1 MATPAE
7 PLRADTSNSDATISK
22 TNLPLEAFSIR
33 MTQTAAVQRRV
44 GLAFWMQEVLD
55 QCEKAAVGFRSDP
68 VHDLRTALRR
78 CRSLAD
84 GIMVFDPHPAWKKMR
99 KAGKQVFS
107 SLGDLRDTQVMRQ
120 WIEHLAPAGD
130 ATAKVLADFTAEQ
143 EPKLKQAAATA
154 LQDFNPRQWQAWMS
168 ELSTRAARI
177 PADGPVFAH
186 LALERWQ
193 KARTLH
199 CRASR
204 NRTNIAFHDL
214 RIGIKRFRYTVENF
228 LPLLHAAWSRDLKE
242 LQDLLGEVH
251 DFDVLWQTA
260 IQIKAFPDVESRS
273 CWRSRI
279 LQERG
284 LRLQAYR
291 AKTAGSNSLW
301 STWRAGL
308 PRTEE
313 IRSLAMERLQI
324 WASFHDPGL
333 AHARHVA
340 GLALQLY
347 DGLSLDGILADSN
360 RETCRY
366 ILQAAALMH
375 DVGHSRTKLG
385 HHKASARLIRKL
397 DPPMGWTADE
407 VRLTAIV
414 ARYHRGALPRETQKS
429 FAALPPSKRPLVQFL
444 GGLLRLAC
452 ACDRQHDGQIR
463 SVHVERLDP
472 VLTIEAEGYAEYSSM
487 AEHLAAARHLL
498 ELACRRPIFI
508 LPPKVES
515 QGHAA

>member
-1 MATPAE
+1 MT
-7 PLRADTSNSDATISK
+7 
-22 TNLPLEAFSIR
+22 EA
-33 MTQTAAVQRRV
+33 AAVQRRV
-44 GLAFWMQEVLD
+44 GLGYWMQEVLD
-55 QCEKAAVGFRSDP
+55 QCDKVAVGFRSDP

-84 GIMVFDPHPAWKKMR
+84 GLMVFDPDPAWKKMR
-99 KAGKQVFS
+99 KAGKQLFS
-107 SLGDLRDTQVMRQ
+107 SLGDLRDTHVMRQ
-120 WIEHLAPAGD
+120 WIGHLAPAGD
-130 ATAKVLADFTAEQ
+130 ATAKALADFVAEQ

-154 LQDFNPRQWQAWMS
+154 LQDFNSRQ
-168 ELSTRAARI
+168 LSSRAARI
-177 PADGPVFAH
+177 PADAPVFAH

-193 KARTLH
+193 EARALQ

-214 RIGIKRFRYTVENF
+214 RIGVKRFRYTVENF
-228 LPLLHAAWSRDLKE
+228 LPVLHAAWGQDLKE

-260 IQIKAFPDVESRS
+260 IQINAFPDAESRAL
-273 CWRSRI
+273 WRSRI
-279 LQERG
+279 VQERG

-291 AKTAGSNSLW
+291 AKTAGGNSLW

-313 IRSLAMERLQI
+313 LRSLAMERLQI

-333 AHARHVA
+333 SHAKHVV

-347 DGLSLDGILADSN
+347 DGLSLEGILGDSG
-360 RETCRY
+360 RETSRY

-429 FAALPPSKRPLVQFL
+429 FAALPPSKRRLVQFL
-444 GGLLRLAC
+444 AGILRLAC
-452 ACDRQHDGQIR
+452 ACDRQHHGQIR

-472 VLTIEAEGYAEYSSM
+472 VLTIEAEGYTEYTSM

-508 LPPKVES
+508 LSPQVES